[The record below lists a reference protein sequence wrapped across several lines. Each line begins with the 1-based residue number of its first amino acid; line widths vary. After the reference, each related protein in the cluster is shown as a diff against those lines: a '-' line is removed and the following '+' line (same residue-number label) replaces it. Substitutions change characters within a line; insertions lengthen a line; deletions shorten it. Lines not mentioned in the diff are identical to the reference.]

1 MGCDMISILAA
12 SILTASILAGGF
24 LPGAVGFVLDASAKA
39 AVLLLVATIAAIVAR
54 RSSAAVRHRMWCLTF
69 SSLVL
74 LPLFCVTLPRWNV
87 AVLPAQESRPAA
99 LENANGASH
108 PRTAN
113 SPAQNVA
120 ADGPNGSEG
129 MEGEP
134 SKETTLTEVKAVAST
149 RASAEPQTPDAPAP
163 QTGAVVWAAL
173 LSIWIA
179 GALLVLARQGI
190 EIAAVRR
197 LVRSCRP
204 IPDDGWTELLSES
217 QAKLRLRRS
226 VSLLQSEAAIIPM
239 TCGVLRPIVLLP
251 AFSADWS
258 PERRRCVLL
267 HELAH
272 VKRLDVLFQM
282 VARLACGFYWLNPLM
297 WYAAGR
303 LRVERELA
311 CDDCVVAAGER
322 ASDYAEQLV
331 EIARSCRTWRLAAGV
346 AMARSSKLEGR
357 IVALLDRAR
366 SHHPITGRLSL
377 GLALAAAL
385 LVTVAA
391 VLEPVARAAVVAE
404 SGEQP
409 AKGTVEKSAPAV
421 ERAAKVEP
429 TAGPAKSIRGTR
441 QRSAGKSRSRSPN
454 LGPATH
460 VARIGSGGRWRRPM
474 RAGLF
479 RFDIDPATLA
489 KSLKSNEAL
498 SLQIHRKV
506 PIALAASAAGFGFGL
521 IELAGLTPKREK
533 LANVSISVGQRC
545 AGDRTHPDGGRAAG
559 QRHVGLGGRDLVN
572 RARRRWTKTLRLAC

>member
-1 MGCDMISILAA
+1 M
-12 SILTASILAGGF
+12 
-24 LPGAVGFVLDASAKA
+24 
-39 AVLLLVATIAAIVAR
+39 
-54 RSSAAVRHRMWCLTF
+54 
-69 SSLVL
+69 
-74 LPLFCVTLPRWNV
+74 
-87 AVLPAQESRPAA
+87 
-99 LENANGASH
+99 
-108 PRTAN
+108 
-113 SPAQNVA
+113 
-120 ADGPNGSEG
+120 
-129 MEGEP
+129 
-134 SKETTLTEVKAVAST
+134 KAVAST

-197 LVRSCRP
+197 LLRNCRP
-204 IPDDGWTELLSES
+204 IPDEGWTALLSES
-217 QAKLRLRRS
+217 QVKLRLRRS
-226 VSLLQSEAAIIPM
+226 VSLLQIEAAIIPM
-239 TCGVLRPIVLLP
+239 TCGVLRPIVLVP

-282 VARLACGFYWLNPLM
+282 VARVACGFYWLNPLM

-366 SHHPITGRLSL
+366 SHEPITGRLSL

-404 SGEQP
+404 SSGQP
-409 AKGTVEKSAPAV
+409 AKETVEESAPAV

-429 TAGPAKSIRGTR
+429 TAGPANSIRGR
-441 QRSAGKSRSRSPN
+441 VSDPQGNPVRGAQIWARRLMSPDWQWR
-454 LGPATH
+454 PVATTD
-460 VARIGSGGRWRRPM
+460 AR
-474 RAGLF
+474 GLF

-506 PIALAASAAGFGFGL
+506 PIAFAASAAGFGFGL
-521 IELAGLTPKREK
+521 IELAGLTPTREE
-533 LANVSISVGQRC
+533 LANVSFPLVKDVLVTGRILTVDGRPASGTSVSVEAIYQPGAATLDEYIRLARQGATTMEERSLIAGVPASMQPGPAAMTLTDQDCRFAIS
-545 AGDRTHPDGGRAAG
+545 
-559 QRHVGLGGRDLVN
+559 GLGADRIAWLM
-572 RARRRWTKTLRLAC
+572 LRGPSTPQSVIVVITRPVPPGEAE